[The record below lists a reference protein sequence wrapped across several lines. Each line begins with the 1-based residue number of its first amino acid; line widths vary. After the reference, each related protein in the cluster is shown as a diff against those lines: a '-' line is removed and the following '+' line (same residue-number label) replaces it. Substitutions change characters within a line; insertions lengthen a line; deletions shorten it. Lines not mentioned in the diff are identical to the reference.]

1 MRAIFVVSSIQNI
14 IQILLHF
21 LIDITFGHCI
31 SELSIIL
38 KVLVVKSKAFVSQ
51 VKSLKDIFRA
61 CKKLSKAHKTVKAS
75 FQLGFQNAA
84 LAPKTSLCVNVKFIS
99 F

>member
-61 CKKLSKAHKTVKAS
+61 CKKLSKAHKTVQPGS
-75 FQLGFQNAA
+75 N
-84 LAPKTSLCVNVKFIS
+84 LAFRTRL
-99 F
+99 